1 MRARTEFRPTPAPRA
16 APGSDRH
23 IGTAA
28 GEHTIEEH
36 PATVVG
42 AHLSG
47 LRAARKV
54 HKRYQT
60 TLSQGSGA
68 SPDGAAASSSANGG
82 GRTRR

>member
-1 MRARTEFRPTPAPRA
+1 M
-16 APGSDRH
+16 
-23 IGTAA
+23 
-28 GEHTIEEH
+28 
-36 PATVVG
+36 VG

-82 GRTRR
+82 GRARR

>member
-1 MRARTEFRPTPAPRA
+1 MRLRILARSPPAPW
-16 APGSDRH
+16 SERH
-23 IGTAA
+23 LFAAA

-60 TLSQGSGA
+60 TLSQGGA

>member
-1 MRARTEFRPTPAPRA
+1 MRLRILARSPPAPW
-16 APGSDRH
+16 SERH
-23 IGTAA
+23 LVPAS

-60 TLSQGSGA
+60 TLSQGSGG
-68 SPDGAAASSSANGG
+68 SPDGAAASSAGG

>member
-1 MRARTEFRPTPAPRA
+1 M
-16 APGSDRH
+16 
-23 IGTAA
+23 
-28 GEHTIEEH
+28 
-36 PATVVG
+36 VG

-60 TLSQGSGA
+60 TLSQGSG